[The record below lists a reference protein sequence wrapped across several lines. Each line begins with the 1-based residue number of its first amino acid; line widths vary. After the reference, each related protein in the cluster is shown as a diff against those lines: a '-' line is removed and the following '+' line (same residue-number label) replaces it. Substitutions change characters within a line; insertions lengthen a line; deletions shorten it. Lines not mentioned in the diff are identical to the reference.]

1 MKNTLFL
8 TFAILLVL
16 QFNFVTNSCSGDASS
31 VEDCQSKTLG
41 TGQYKCCFG
50 EGEWDGGSGS
60 GCIPLTKDQYDNID
74 DYIDKEEENA
84 ENSGLNDYELDIDC
98 SSNYLLISLLSL
110 ILLIL

>member
-16 QFNFVTNSCSGDASS
+16 QFNFVTNDCEGSASK

-41 TGQYKCCFG
+41 TGQYKCCLY
-50 EGEWDGGSGS
+50 EVEYDGGSGS
-60 GCIPLTKDQYDNID
+60 GCVGVTKEEYDNID
-74 DYIDKEEENA
+74 DYIDKAEENSEYA
-84 ENSGLNDYELDIDC
+84 DPDIDIDC

-110 ILLIL
+110 ILLFL

>member
-16 QFNFVTNSCSGDASS
+16 QFNFVTNSCSGDASN
-31 VEDCQSKTLG
+31 VEDCQKMTLG
-41 TGQYKCCFG
+41 SGEYKCCLW

-60 GCIPLTKDQYDNID
+60 GCYPVTQDQYDNID
-74 DYIDKEEENA
+74 DYIDKQEENA
-84 ENSGLNDYELDIDC
+84 ENAGLDDYELDIDC

>member
-31 VEDCQSKTLG
+31 VEDCQKMTLDAG
-41 TGQYKCCFG
+41 EYKCCLF
-50 EGEWDGGSGS
+50 EYEYDGGSGS
-60 GCIPLTKDQYDNID
+60 ECEPLTQEDYDNID
-74 DYIDKEEENA
+74 DYIDKME
-84 ENSGLNDYELDIDC
+84 ENSGRSDLDLDIDC

-110 ILLIL
+110 ILLFL

>member
-16 QFNFVTNSCSGDASS
+16 QFNFVTNDCGGSGSK

-41 TGQYKCCFG
+41 TGEYKCCFW

-60 GCIPLTKDQYDNID
+60 GCGPLTKDQYDNID

-84 ENSGLNDYELDIDC
+84 GLDDYELDIDC

>member
-16 QFNFVTNSCSGDASS
+16 QFNFVTNSCSGDASN
-31 VEDCQSKTLG
+31 VEDCQKMTLG
-41 TGQYKCCFG
+41 TGEYKCCLW
-50 EGEWDGGSGS
+50 EAEYDGGSGS
-60 GCIPLTKDQYDNID
+60 VCMGVTKEQYDDID
-74 DYIDKEEENA
+74 DFIDKMEEAA
-84 ENSGLNDYELDIDC
+84 EEADYDLDIDC

>member
-1 MKNTLFL
+1 M
-8 TFAILLVL
+8 LVL
-16 QFNFVTNSCSGDASS
+16 QFNFVINDCDGSGSS

-60 GCIPLTKDQYDNID
+60 GCIPLTKDEYDNID
-74 DYIDKEEENA
+74 DYIDKAEENA
-84 ENSGLNDYELDIDC
+84 GLDDYELDIDC

>member
-16 QFNFVTNSCSGDASS
+16 QFNFVTNACNGDASK

-41 TGQYKCCFG
+41 TGEYKCCFW

-60 GCIPLTKDQYDNID
+60 GCVGVTKEEYDDID
-74 DYIDKEEENA
+74 DYIDKLEEAGDEA
-84 ENSGLNDYELDIDC
+84 DLDIDIDC
-98 SSNYLLISLLSL
+98 GSNYLLISLLSL
-110 ILLIL
+110 ILLFL